1 MTALRRLTVALVAAV
16 AAAIVYVAGR
26 IAVPLLVAV
35 VSSRFGKSGGGA
47 ATTYVTEPEVLAV
60 AALAFGV
67 VFLWQVRAPK
77 KG

>member
-26 IAVPLLVAV
+26 IAVPLVIALL
-35 VSSRFGKSGGGA
+35 SSRFGTAGGGA
-47 ATTYVTEPEVLAV
+47 AAAYVTEPEVLAV
-60 AALAFGV
+60 AALAFGAV
-67 VFLWQVRAPK
+67 LLWQVRSRK